1 MKHFIE
7 VHKRAPN
14 ISDKATFRCCV
25 RRIANNK
32 AIIQAMTDD
41 ELFTTRDM
49 INKELKFRQTDFL
62 TIPNYNG
69 GIR

>member
-1 MKHFIE
+1 MNEIKTYQE
-7 VHKRAPN
+7 VMTEKRQSEHK
-14 ISDKATFRCCV
+14 T
-25 RRIANNK
+25 RIANNK